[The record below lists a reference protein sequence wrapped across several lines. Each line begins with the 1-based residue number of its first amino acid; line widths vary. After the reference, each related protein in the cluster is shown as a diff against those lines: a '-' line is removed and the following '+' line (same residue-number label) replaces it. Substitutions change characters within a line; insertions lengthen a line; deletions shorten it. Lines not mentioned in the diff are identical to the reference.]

1 MNLRQAAPL
10 LAILVLGACAEE
22 PPPRPPVEVVVDAVV
37 LDDFQPKTSYV
48 GRLQAIN
55 DVAIQARVNGYVLS
69 RDFREGDLVQEGDLL
84 YTIDPSE
91 YQAALERAKA
101 DLAGAVARQANALR
115 TYKRGLELVSKGAI
129 SQAEMDKFEADKLE
143 TDAQI
148 EAAKAQ
154 VDSAEVN
161 LAFTTIKA
169 PITGRTGLSAV
180 SVGDLVGPNTGDLTN
195 LVSLDPMEAQFQI
208 SESLYISEIARRVN
222 DGIDEASS
230 RVDVTLELAD
240 GSMYEEM
247 GAIDYV
253 GNRVDMTTGT
263 LDARARIPN
272 PESILVPGQYVRIV
286 LRQIEKQ
293 QALFVPQA
301 AVQSDQQGSFV
312 MVVEQGSVARRGV
325 VLGDRLDDKVIVIKG
340 VRAGESVIVQG
351 LQQVRPGMPVQA
363 RSVGSVS
370 AASAAN
376 GQEQQG

>member
-1 MNLRQAAPL
+1 MKLRQAAPL
-10 LAILVLGACAEE
+10 LAILVLAACAEE

-154 VDSAEVN
+154 IDSAEVN

-247 GAIDYV
+247 GVIDYV

-286 LRQIEKQ
+286 LRQVKKQ

-301 AVQSDQQGSFV
+301 SVQADQQGAFV
-312 MVVEQGSVARRGV
+312 MVVEGGNVSRRGV
-325 VLGDRLDDKVIVIKG
+325 VLGDRIDDRVIVIKG

-351 LQQVRPGMPVQA
+351 LQQVRPGVPVQA

-370 AASAAN
+370 TASAGN